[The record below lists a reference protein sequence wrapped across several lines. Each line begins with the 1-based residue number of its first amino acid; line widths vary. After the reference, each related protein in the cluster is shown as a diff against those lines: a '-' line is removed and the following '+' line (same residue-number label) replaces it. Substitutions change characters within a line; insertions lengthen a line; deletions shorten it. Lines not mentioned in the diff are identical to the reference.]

1 MSKSLIQD
9 DKYVEI
15 ELIHK
20 LSADL
25 ESLLFSENYSDVTFQ
40 VDNEKIP
47 CKHTQ

>member
-9 DKYVEI
+9 DKNIDI

-20 LSADL
+20 LSDDFAN
-25 ESLLFSENYSDVTFQ
+25 LLFSENYSDVTFC